1 MSEWGRFLVMAEFHK
16 GEEVIINQICERYEY
31 GMARESFERSVQT
44 VLKACKDAAIQ
55 NHIYDEVPY
64 IVEQTETMAHIHDLT
79 KEIFVTLVDASQQ

>member
-31 GMARESFERSVQT
+31 ERAKEAFERSTQDI
-44 VLKACKDAAIQ
+44 LDSCKRAARQ
-55 NHIYDEVPY
+55 NHIYDKVPY
-64 IVEQTETMAHIHDLT
+64 IVEQTDTMAHIHDLT